1 MVVVKESKSN
11 GKYVASDPGVCGRD
25 RGGVVNDMHVASVP
39 GKFGRG
45 GGGVTPPP
53 EASSMDVAVKER
65 QCCKRASREAS
76 KSTANR
82 YEKAA
87 TGAA

>member
-65 QCCKRASREAS
+65 QCCIQHGCCGQRKAMLQAS
-76 KSTANR
+76 K
-82 YEKAA
+82 
-87 TGAA
+87 